1 MFSTLKGR
9 LICNNYKKQQNV
21 ANFLTEVQ
29 TKYDESAIKK
39 SLIPTADMW
48 KERAGC
54 CKECIN
60 S

>member
-48 KERAGC
+48 
-54 CKECIN
+54 
-60 S
+60 